1 MKVQSPNSLVTGLEN
16 DGRFW
21 RWDVFLGEAS
31 RGVEKA
37 LSLQS
42 GTFGMLAL
50 SFTSCVTVANDLA
63 SLPHFTHV

>member
-1 MKVQSPNSLVTGLEN
+1 MMAASG
-16 DGRFW
+16 DGMYSWGR
-21 RWDVFLGEAS
+21 LS

-50 SFTSCVTVANDLA
+50 SFTSCVTVANDLT